1 MKKLDN
7 MMTKEKEEP
16 IPDTSITCDCCT
28 ELPTIQLVTREN
40 EEGNDYDD
48 EDHGY
53 RGHHEKRGRLLIR

>member
-7 MMTKEKEEP
+7 VMTKEKEEP

-28 ELPTIQLVTREN
+28 ELPTIQLVTRRN

-48 EDHGY
+48 D
-53 RGHHEKRGRLLIR
+53 I